1 MSPAYIERM
10 EAAVFSALGE
20 PSRLQIVELLR
31 TNSLAVGELAETVG
45 IRQPQA
51 SKHLKVLA
59 ESGIVSVEPRARQRI
74 YHLQAEP
81 FEGIARW
88 VDSFARLWEV
98 RLDSLAGYLHAKES
112 GEGQS

>member
-1 MSPAYIERM
+1 MALAYVARM
-10 EAAVFSALGE
+10 ETAVFSALGE

-31 TNSLAVGELAETVG
+31 TDSFAVGEIAEALG

-59 ESGIVSVEPRARQRI
+59 ESGIVGVEPRARWRI

-81 FEGIARW
+81 FVGIARW
-88 VDSFARLWEV
+88 VGSFERLWEA
-98 RLDSLAGYLHAKES
+98 RLDALAGYLHTSETELS
-112 GEGQS
+112 